1 MGFQD
6 PLPKNSQKINNKE
19 KEFQSRGQQD
29 TGTSLAL
36 DIDSS

>member
-19 KEFQSRGQQD
+19 KNKK
-29 TGTSLAL
+29 
-36 DIDSS
+36 SSSPEVNKILELL